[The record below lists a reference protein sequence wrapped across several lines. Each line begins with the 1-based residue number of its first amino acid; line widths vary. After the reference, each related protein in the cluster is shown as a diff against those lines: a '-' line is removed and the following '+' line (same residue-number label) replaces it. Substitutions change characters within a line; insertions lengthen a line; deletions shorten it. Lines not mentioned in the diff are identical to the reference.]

1 MASNLLFLYDLLLE
15 MNRQHIQGNLLAPL
29 ASKVALLFVSGPA
42 VE

>member
-1 MASNLLFLYDLLLE
+1 MTSNLLFLNDFVVELIH
-15 MNRQHIQGNLLAPL
+15 QHIQGNLLAPL